1 MNILTRWEPFR
12 KTRRMHDML
21 DRIMDEALTD
31 IPRFGGLMSSI
42 VPADVYQTVDDV
54 VVKATMPGVKPEDI
68 NISITGES
76 LTIEKEVEEELEIS
90 DERNVRFH
98 VRERRYGSFYRSL
111 TLPTLVDADKA
122 SAEFENG
129 VLTLT
134 LPKIEEVKPKT
145 ITVKTKQ

>member
-1 MNILTRWEPFR
+1 
-12 KTRRMHDML
+12 MHDML
-21 DRIMDEALTD
+21 DRIMDEALMD
-31 IPRFGGLMSSI
+31 MPRFGGLISGI
-42 VPADVYQTVDDV
+42 VPVDVYQTDDDV

-76 LTIEKEVEEELEIS
+76 LTIEGEIEEELEIS

-134 LPKIEEVKPKT
+134 LPKVEEVKPKK
-145 ITVKTKQ
+145 ITVKTK